1 MSYKPCKLKL
11 LAFLCFFIS
20 KYFYIKYNLLIFIKN
35 KQHKQLIIVIYQKY
49 EIVVLTKIYLKT
61 MVKDEQT
68 KGRKDY

>member
-1 MSYKPCKLKL
+1 MYL
-11 LAFLCFFIS
+11 
-20 KYFYIKYNLLIFIKN
+20 YINNILLIFIKN
-35 KQHKQLIIVIYQKY
+35 KHHKQLIIVIYQKY

>member
-1 MSYKPCKLKL
+1 MYL
-11 LAFLCFFIS
+11 
-20 KYFYIKYNLLIFIKN
+20 YINIILLIFIKN

-68 KGRKDY
+68 KGRKDYVVKISDSQL